1 MSRSYSLACIAA
13 ALLWVVSIQPGRAA
27 QVRIDDHTFMLPEGF
42 TIEKVAGPPV
52 VDRPIVADFDEQ
64 GRLYVA
70 NSSGSSEP
78 VQKQLAQKPH
88 SIVRLADSKASGI
101 FDQRTLYADH
111 MMFPEGSMWYAGS
124 LYVGA
129 PPSIW
134 KLTDTLGNGVAD
146 KRSEW
151 FTGKTLTGCANDI
164 HGPYLGPDGWIYW
177 CKGAFAEQ
185 TYDRP
190 GMKPFVTRAAHIFR
204 ARPDGSGIE
213 PVMTGGMDNPVHLV
227 FMPDGERL
235 FTSTFVVNP
244 GNGQRDGI
252 IHAIYGGIYGKVHDV
267 IDDHPHTSPDVMPVL
282 VQLGPAAACGLARYE
297 SDVFGPDYRNNLF
310 ATSFNLHK
318 VTRHILTPEGATYAS
333 KNQDFLTC
341 DSLDFHPTD
350 VIEDADG
357 SLLVID
363 TGGWY
368 KLCCPTS
375 QLGKPDILGAIY
387 RIRRA
392 GAPRIDDPRGLKLDW
407 PGLTPDALAALLSDP
422 RPPVRRRAIE
432 SLGEKGAAAVPSLEK
447 ALNSSQ
453 FPEARTNAVWA
464 LSRIDD
470 PKARQLSRTALHDP
484 DETVRQAAAHS
495 ASVWRDRGAFTD
507 LVQLLSNAS
516 PFNRRVAAEALGR
529 LGDAGA
535 VPPLFGRI
543 AESNDRVLDHSLTYA
558 LIEINAS
565 EATSQGQTSQNP
577 RVRRSALI
585 ALEQMQQGS
594 LVHPEAIQSAL
605 TAADPALRETAAW
618 IAGRHP
624 EWGAALASALGERM
638 SDAAATDTDRSRLRD
653 QLAKL
658 SHSPNIQD
666 LLAAKAGN
674 ARLPAEPRRLAL
686 SAMAESGLEAA
697 PQSWI
702 DAIHSVLSG
711 SDGAIL
717 PDAIAVIQKLKFKND
732 AGAALTAQL
741 VDLGAREDLPPQVR
755 LEAMAA
761 APGGLSQVSPN
772 LTSFLIGQLSQN
784 EPAGRQLLAAQV
796 IQSAR
801 LSSEQLS
808 ALADAIKTVGPLEIG
823 PVLDAFNQS
832 TDPAIGAKLAQSLKI
847 ARALTSL
854 RAEVVRLHLGKFGPD
869 VEKQADALAAK
880 LNPDAAQQKSRL
892 DELLARLPRG
902 EIRRGQLLFNSTK
915 TACSSC
921 HTIGYVGG
929 HVGPDLTRVGAIRAE
944 RDLLE
949 SIIYPSASFV
959 QSFEPTMVVT
969 TSGDHQYG
977 IVRRSD
983 SQEVLLITGPNQE
996 VRIARGDVKQM
1007 LPGTVSLMPAGL
1019 GDQLSPQE
1027 LADLVAFLKACQ

>member
-1 MSRSYSLACIAA
+1 
-13 ALLWVVSIQPGRAA
+13 
-27 QVRIDDHTFMLPEGF
+27 MLPDGF

-52 VDRPIVADFDEQ
+52 VDRPIIADFDEQ

-70 NSSGSSEP
+70 SSSGSSEP

-88 SIVRLADSKASGI
+88 SIVRLTDSKASGT

-134 KLTDTLGNGVAD
+134 KLTDTAGNGVAD
-146 KRSEW
+146 ERSEW

-185 TYDRP
+185 SYARP
-190 GMKPFVTRAAHIFR
+190 GQKPFVTRAAHIFR

-213 PVMTGGMDNPVHLV
+213 PVMTGGMDNPVHVV
-227 FMPDGERL
+227 FMPNGERL

-282 VQLGPAAACGLARYE
+282 VQLGPAAACGLARFE

-318 VTRHILTPEGATYAS
+318 VTRHILTPEGATFAS
-333 KNQDFLTC
+333 KNQDFLLC

-387 RIRRA
+387 RVRKT
-392 GAPRIDDPRGLKLDW
+392 GAPHVEDPRGLKLDW
-407 PGLTPDALAALLSDP
+407 PRLSPEILASLLDDP
-422 RPPVRRRAIE
+422 RPAVRRRAIQ
-432 SLGEKGAAAVPSLEK
+432 SMAEKGAAALPSLEQ
-447 ALNSSQ
+447 LLHSSSS
-453 FPEARTNAVWA
+453 PEARTGAVWT

-470 PKARQLSRTALHDP
+470 PKARQLSRTALHDS

-495 ASVWRDRGAFTD
+495 ASVWRDHGALAD
-507 LVQLLSNAS
+507 LEQLLSNPSA
-516 PFNRRVAAEALGR
+516 FNRRVAAEALGR
-529 LGDAGA
+529 LRDQNA
-535 VPPLFGRI
+535 I
-543 AESNDRVLDHSLTYA
+543 ESLVRQIGQTSDHILDHSLTYA
-558 LIEINAS
+558 LIEINDPK
-565 EATSQGQTSQNP
+565 ATSAWQRSDNP
-577 RVRRSALI
+577 RIRRAALI
-585 ALEQMQQGS
+585 ALEQMQNGS
-594 LVHPEAIQSAL
+594 CVDSTIVESSV
-605 TAADPALRETAAW
+605 TASDSSLRDTAAW
-618 IAGRHP
+618 IAARHP
-624 EWGAALASALGERM
+624 QWGDALAKALGARLN
-638 SDAAATDTDRSRLRD
+638 DPGATDLERSKLRE

-658 SHSPNIQD
+658 SRSPAIQEMLAGKAAD
-666 LLAAKAGN
+666 ANLL
-674 ARLPAEPRRLAL
+674 AEPRRLAL
-686 SAMAESGLEAA
+686 SAMAESGLEVA

-702 DAIHSVLSG
+702 DAIHSILAG
-711 SDGAIL
+711 SDAALL
-717 PDAIAVIQKLKFKND
+717 PDAIAVIQKLKINKD
-732 AGAALTAQL
+732 AGALLAAQL
-741 VDLGAREDLPPQVR
+741 VDLGARETLPPQVR
-755 LEAMAA
+755 LEALAA
-761 APGGLSQVSPN
+761 APAGLSQVSPG
-772 LTSFLIGQLSQN
+772 LTSFLIGQLSQTQ
-784 EPAGRQLLAAQV
+784 PAGQQLLAAQV
-796 IQSAR
+796 IQHAR

-808 ALADAIKTVGPLEIG
+808 ALADAIRTAGPLEIG

-832 TDPAIGAKLAQSLKI
+832 TEPAIGARLAHSLKV

-854 RAEVVRLHLGKFGPD
+854 RAEVVRLHLARFGPD

-892 DELLARLPRG
+892 DELLASLPRG
-902 EIRRGQLLFNSTK
+902 EIRRGQLLFNSAK

-969 TSGDHQYG
+969 NSGDHQYG
-977 IVRRSD
+977 IVRRND
-983 SQEVLLITGPNQE
+983 SQEVLLITGPNQK